1 MKVYLTAPILLGLLN
16 GFDAAFVN
24 HHFGVQ
30 LGCQTREF
38 SKTSLMGYLDDLSNR
53 TPRNDEYDE
62 EKESLEATAMDRNMV
77 DRFGPASLQ
86 DFVDFS
92 DEFDGG
98 DGQMGVAGDGN
109 KGLEK
114 LDAAPTIFNKSKMM
128 SAKNAWGT
136 ATGYAEELLKK
147 NPTMDVSRAQQIEN
161 WQNQR
166 EVWKKQQYVK
176 EFEIA
181 DQSRQESADMD
192 WRQLAKF
199 GVERNDKFD
208 LDQTFGAVVAGD
220 ISDTLE
226 FRSIIGRAATHTISV
241 SSWLSYHLK
250 IHLWEHVAFVSV
262 NCQTHNLT
270 VLDFI
275 V

>member
-1 MKVYLTAPILLGLLN
+1 
-16 GFDAAFVN
+16 
-24 HHFGVQ
+24 
-30 LGCQTREF
+30 
-38 SKTSLMGYLDDLSNR
+38 MGYLDDLSNR

-199 GVERNDKFD
+199 GVERNEKFD

-241 SSWLSYHLK
+241 SS
-250 IHLWEHVAFVSV
+250 
-262 NCQTHNLT
+262 
-270 VLDFI
+270 
-275 V
+275 